1 MPEGRSTSLPA
12 PVLVDRFSALAP
24 GYDAV
29 LCDVWGVVHNGVA
42 ALAPAGDAL
51 TRFRNAGGTVLLVSN
66 APRPGA
72 AVIRMLDRLG
82 VPRSAYDDIITSG
95 DLTREFIASHP
106 SRCVFHVGPERD
118 RSIFAGLELRFGP
131 VEAADYVICTGLF
144 DDERETPESYRG
156 LLERMGARGLLLVC
170 ANPDLVVERGDRLI
184 YCAGAVADLYA
195 QLGGEVLYAGKPH
208 RPIYDAALA
217 RIAAARGA
225 ALATARVL
233 AIGDSIRT
241 DLAGAAALGI
251 DGVFITRGIHAEELG
266 HRDDPD
272 LDRLARFFAE
282 AGVTPKAVMR
292 QLAW

>member
-1 MPEGRSTSLPA
+1 LPT
-12 PVLVDRFSALAP
+12 PVLLDRFSELAP

-42 ALAPAGDAL
+42 ALAPAGEAL
-51 TRFRNAGGTVLLVSN
+51 TRFRAAGGTALLVSN

-106 SRCVFHVGPERD
+106 SRAVFHLGPERD
-118 RSIFAGLELRFGP
+118 RSIFDGLELRFGP
-131 VEAADYVICTGLF
+131 VEDADYVICTGLF
-144 DDERETPESYRG
+144 DDERETPETYRG
-156 LLERMGARGLLLVC
+156 LLERMRARGLLFVC
-170 ANPDLVVERGDRLI
+170 ANPDLVVERGEKLI
-184 YCAGAVADLYA
+184 YCAGAVAQLYG
-195 QLGGEVLYAGKPH
+195 QLGGEVMYAGKPH

-217 RIAAARGA
+217 RIAAARGIA
-225 ALATARVL
+225 IPTARVL

-251 DGVFITRGIHAEELG
+251 DGVFIIRGIHAEELG

-272 LDRLARFFAE
+272 LERLGNFFAE
-282 AGVTPKAVMR
+282 AGVTPRAVMR
-292 QLAW
+292 ELAW

>member
-1 MPEGRSTSLPA
+1 MPTPA
-12 PVLVDRFSALAP
+12 LVDGFAALA
-24 GYDAV
+24 GAYDAV

-42 ALAPAGDAL
+42 ALAPAGEAL
-51 TRFRNAGGTVLLVSN
+51 TRFRARGGTVLLVSN

-72 AVIRMLDRLG
+72 AVVRMLDRLG

-106 SRCVFHVGPERD
+106 PRCVYHVGPERD
-118 RSIFAGLELRFGP
+118 RGIFAGLDLAFGS
-131 VEAADYVICTGLF
+131 VEEADYVICTGLF
-144 DDERETPESYRG
+144 DDERETPEDYRVS
-156 LLERMGARGLLLVC
+156 LERMRARRLLFVC

-184 YCAGAVADLYA
+184 YCAGAIADLYA
-195 QLGGEVLYAGKPH
+195 RIGGEVLYAGKPH
-208 RPIYDAALA
+208 RPIYEAALA
-217 RIAAARGA
+217 RIAAARGEPIA
-225 ALATARVL
+225 NQKVL

-251 DGVFITRGIHAEELG
+251 DGVFITRGIHAEEFG

-272 LDRLARFFAE
+272 LDRLGRFFRQ

-292 QLAW
+292 ELAW

>member
-1 MPEGRSTSLPA
+1 MPA
-12 PVLVDRFSALAP
+12 PVLVDGFSALAP

-42 ALAPAGDAL
+42 ALAPAGEAL
-51 TRFRNAGGTVLLVSN
+51 TRFRDAGGTVLLVSN

-72 AVIRMLDRLG
+72 AVTRLLDRFG

-95 DLTREFIASHP
+95 DLTREFVASHP
-106 SRCVFHVGPERD
+106 SRCVYHVGPERD
-118 RSIFAGLELRFGP
+118 RGIFAGLELRFGP
-131 VEAADYVICTGLF
+131 AEAADYVICTGLF
-144 DDERETPESYRG
+144 DDERETPENYRG
-156 LLERMGARGLLLVC
+156 MLQRMRARGLLFLC

-184 YCAGAVADLYA
+184 YCAGAIADLYA
-195 QLGGEVLYAGKPH
+195 QLGGEVVYAGKPH

-225 ALATARVL
+225 PIPAARVL

-251 DGVFITRGIHAEELG
+251 DGIFITRGIHAEELG

-272 LDRLARFFAE
+272 LDRLGRFFAE

>member
-1 MPEGRSTSLPA
+1 LPA
-12 PVLVDRFSALAP
+12 PVVTRFALLAP

-29 LCDVWGVVHNGVA
+29 LCDVWGVVHNGIA
-42 ALAPAGDAL
+42 ALTPAGEAL
-51 TRFRNAGGTVLLVSN
+51 TQFRQGGGTVLLISN

-72 AVIRMLDRLG
+72 AVVRMLDRLG

-106 SRCVFHVGPERD
+106 SRCVFHIGPERD
-118 RSIFAGLELRFGP
+118 RSIFAGLDLQFGP
-131 VEAADYVICTGLF
+131 AEAADYVICTGLF
-144 DDERETPESYRG
+144 DDERETPEDYRG
-156 LLERMGARGLLLVC
+156 LLERMHARGLLFVC

-184 YCAGAVADLYA
+184 YCAGAIAEVYA
-195 QLGGEVLYAGKPH
+195 GLGGEVVYAGKPH

-217 RIAAARGA
+217 RIAVARG
-225 ALATARVL
+225 TSIPHTRVL

-251 DGVFITRGIHAEELG
+251 DGLFITRGIHAEELG

-272 LDRLARFFAE
+272 LDRLGRFFAD

-292 QLAW
+292 ELAW

>member
-1 MPEGRSTSLPA
+1 LPT
-12 PVLVDRFSALAP
+12 PVLLDRFSELAP

-42 ALAPAGDAL
+42 ALAPAGEAL
-51 TRFRNAGGTVLLVSN
+51 TRFRETGGTALLVSN

-106 SRCVFHVGPERD
+106 SRAVFHLGPERD
-118 RSIFAGLELRFGP
+118 RSIFDGLELRFGP
-131 VEAADYVICTGLF
+131 VENADYVICTGLF
-144 DDERETPESYRG
+144 DDERETPETYRG
-156 LLERMGARGLLLVC
+156 LLERMHARGLPFVC
-170 ANPDLVVERGDRLI
+170 ANPDLVVERGEKLI
-184 YCAGAVADLYA
+184 YCAGAVAELYG
-195 QLGGEVLYAGKPH
+195 QLGGEVMYAGKPH

-217 RIAAARGA
+217 RIAAARGMPIP
-225 ALATARVL
+225 TARVL
-233 AIGDSIRT
+233 AIGDSVRT

-251 DGVFITRGIHAEELG
+251 DGVFIIRGIHAEELG

-272 LDRLARFFAE
+272 LERLGNFFAE
-282 AGVTPKAVMR
+282 AGVTPRAVMR
-292 QLAW
+292 ELAW

>member
-1 MPEGRSTSLPA
+1 MPA
-12 PVLVDRFSALAP
+12 PVLVDGFSALAP

-42 ALAPAGDAL
+42 ALAPAGEAL
-51 TRFRNAGGTVLLVSN
+51 TRFRDAGGTVLLVSN

-72 AVIRMLDRLG
+72 AVTRLLDRFG

-95 DLTREFIASHP
+95 DLAREFVASHP
-106 SRCVFHVGPERD
+106 SRCVYHVGPERD
-118 RSIFAGLELRFGP
+118 RGIFAGLELRFGP
-131 VEAADYVICTGLF
+131 AEAADYVICTGLF
-144 DDERETPESYRG
+144 DDERETPENYRG
-156 LLERMGARGLLLVC
+156 MLQRMRARGLLFLC

-184 YCAGAVADLYA
+184 YCAGAIADLYA
-195 QLGGEVLYAGKPH
+195 QLGGEVVYAGKPH

-225 ALATARVL
+225 PIPAARVL

-251 DGVFITRGIHAEELG
+251 DGIFITRGIHAEELG

-272 LDRLARFFAE
+272 LDRLGRFFAE

>member
-1 MPEGRSTSLPA
+1 LPA
-12 PVLVDRFSALAP
+12 PVLVDGFSALAP

-42 ALAPAGDAL
+42 ALAPAGEAL
-51 TRFRNAGGTVLLVSN
+51 TRFRDAGGTVLLVSN

-72 AVIRMLDRLG
+72 AVTRLLDRFG

-95 DLTREFIASHP
+95 DLTREFVASHP
-106 SRCVFHVGPERD
+106 SRCVYHVGPERD
-118 RSIFAGLELRFGP
+118 RGIFAGLELRFGP
-131 VEAADYVICTGLF
+131 AEAADYVICTGLF
-144 DDERETPESYRG
+144 DDERETPENYRG
-156 LLERMGARGLLLVC
+156 MLQRMRARGLLFLC

-184 YCAGAVADLYA
+184 YCAGAIADLYA
-195 QLGGEVLYAGKPH
+195 QLGGEVVYAGKPH

-225 ALATARVL
+225 PIAAARVL

-251 DGVFITRGIHAEELG
+251 DGIFITRGIHAEELG

-272 LDRLARFFAE
+272 LDRLGRFFAA

>member
-1 MPEGRSTSLPA
+1 LPT
-12 PVLVDRFSALAP
+12 PVLLGRFSELAP

-42 ALAPAGDAL
+42 ALAPAGEAL
-51 TRFRNAGGTVLLVSN
+51 TRFRETGGTALLVSN

-106 SRCVFHVGPERD
+106 SRAVFHLGPERD
-118 RSIFAGLELRFGP
+118 RSIFDGLELRFGP
-131 VEAADYVICTGLF
+131 VENADYVICTGLF
-144 DDERETPESYRG
+144 DDERETPETYRG
-156 LLERMGARGLLLVC
+156 LLERMHARGLLFVC
-170 ANPDLVVERGDRLI
+170 ANPDLVVERGEKLI
-184 YCAGAVADLYA
+184 YCAGAVAELYG
-195 QLGGEVLYAGKPH
+195 QLGGEVMYAGKPH

-217 RIAAARGA
+217 RIAAARGMPIP
-225 ALATARVL
+225 TARVL
-233 AIGDSIRT
+233 AIGDSVRT

-251 DGVFITRGIHAEELG
+251 DGVFIIRGIHAEELG

-272 LDRLARFFAE
+272 LERLGNFFAE
-282 AGVTPKAVMR
+282 AGVTPRAVMR
-292 QLAW
+292 ELAW

>member
-1 MPEGRSTSLPA
+1 VTRL
-12 PVLVDRFSALAP
+12 LDRF
-24 GYDAV
+24 
-29 LCDVWGVVHNGVA
+29 
-42 ALAPAGDAL
+42 
-51 TRFRNAGGTVLLVSN
+51 
-66 APRPGA
+66 
-72 AVIRMLDRLG
+72 G

-95 DLTREFIASHP
+95 DLTREFVASHP
-106 SRCVFHVGPERD
+106 SRCVYHVGPERD
-118 RSIFAGLELRFGP
+118 RGIFAGLELRFGP
-131 VEAADYVICTGLF
+131 AEAADYVICTGLF
-144 DDERETPESYRG
+144 DDERETPEDYRG
-156 LLERMGARGLLLVC
+156 MLQRMRARGLLFLC

-184 YCAGAVADLYA
+184 YCAGAIADLYA
-195 QLGGEVLYAGKPH
+195 QLGGEVVYAGKPH

-225 ALATARVL
+225 PIPAARVL

-251 DGVFITRGIHAEELG
+251 DGIFITRGIHAEELG

-272 LDRLARFFAE
+272 LDRLGRFFAA

>member
-1 MPEGRSTSLPA
+1 
-12 PVLVDRFSALAP
+12 
-24 GYDAV
+24 
-29 LCDVWGVVHNGVA
+29 
-42 ALAPAGDAL
+42 
-51 TRFRNAGGTVLLVSN
+51 VLLVSN

-72 AVIRMLDRLG
+72 AVIRMLDRFG

-106 SRCVFHVGPERD
+106 PRHVYHVGPERD
-118 RSIFAGLELRFGP
+118 RGIFEGLDLNFGS
-131 VEAADYVICTGLF
+131 VEDADYVICTGLF
-144 DDERETPESYRG
+144 DDERETPEDYRVS
-156 LLERMGARGLLLVC
+156 LERMRARGLLFVC
-170 ANPDLVVERGDRLI
+170 ANPDLVVERGERLI

-217 RIAAARGA
+217 RIAAKRGA
-225 ALATARVL
+225 PIANARVL
-233 AIGDSIRT
+233 AIGDSVRT

-266 HRDDPD
+266 QRDDPD
-272 LDRLARFFAE
+272 PDRLGRFFRE

-292 QLAW
+292 ELAW

>member
-1 MPEGRSTSLPA
+1 MPDRRSTALPA
-12 PVLVDRFSALAP
+12 PRLVDGFSSLAP

-29 LCDVWGVVHNGVA
+29 LCDVWGVVHNGIA
-42 ALAPAGDAL
+42 ALKPAGDAL

-72 AVIRMLDRLG
+72 AVIRMLDRFG

-118 RSIFAGLELRFGP
+118 RSIFTGLELRFGP
-131 VEAADYVICTGLF
+131 AEEADYVICTGLF
-144 DDERETPESYRG
+144 DDERETPEDYRV
-156 LLERMGARGLLLVC
+156 LLEQVGARDLLFVC

-184 YCAGAVADLYA
+184 YCAGAIAELYA
-195 QLGGEVLYAGKPH
+195 QLGGEVIYAGKPH

-217 RIAAARGA
+217 RIAAVRGA
-225 ALATARVL
+225 PISNARVL

-251 DGVFITRGIHAEELG
+251 DGLFITRGIHAEELG

-272 LDRLARFFAE
+272 LDRLGRFFGD

-292 QLAW
+292 ELAW

>member
-1 MPEGRSTSLPA
+1 MPA
-12 PVLVDRFSALAP
+12 PVLVDGFSALAP

-42 ALAPAGDAL
+42 ALAPAGEAL
-51 TRFRNAGGTVLLVSN
+51 TRFRDAGGTVLLVSN

-72 AVIRMLDRLG
+72 AVTRLLDRFG

-95 DLTREFIASHP
+95 DLTREFVASHP
-106 SRCVFHVGPERD
+106 SRCVYHVGPERD
-118 RSIFAGLELRFGP
+118 RGIFAGLELRFGP
-131 VEAADYVICTGLF
+131 AEAADYVICTGLF
-144 DDERETPESYRG
+144 DDERETPEDYRG
-156 LLERMGARGLLLVC
+156 MLQRMRARGLLFLC

-184 YCAGAVADLYA
+184 YCAGAIADLYA
-195 QLGGEVLYAGKPH
+195 QLGGEVVYAGKPH

-225 ALATARVL
+225 PIPAARVL

-251 DGVFITRGIHAEELG
+251 DGIFITRGIHAEELG

-272 LDRLARFFAE
+272 LDRLGRFFAA

>member
-1 MPEGRSTSLPA
+1 MPA
-12 PVLVDRFSALAP
+12 PVLVDGFSALAP

-42 ALAPAGDAL
+42 ALAPAGEAL
-51 TRFRNAGGTVLLVSN
+51 TRFRDAGGTVLLVSN

-72 AVIRMLDRLG
+72 AVTRLLDRFG

-95 DLTREFIASHP
+95 DLTREFVASHP
-106 SRCVFHVGPERD
+106 SRCVYHVGPERD
-118 RSIFAGLELRFGP
+118 RGIFAGLELRFGP
-131 VEAADYVICTGLF
+131 AEAADYVICTGLF
-144 DDERETPESYRG
+144 DDERETPEDYRG
-156 LLERMGARGLLLVC
+156 LLERMRARGLLFLC

-184 YCAGAVADLYA
+184 YCAGAIADLYA
-195 QLGGEVLYAGKPH
+195 QLGGEVVYAGKPH

-225 ALATARVL
+225 PIPAARVL

-251 DGVFITRGIHAEELG
+251 DGIFITRGIHAEELG

-272 LDRLARFFAE
+272 LDRLGRFFAA

>member
-1 MPEGRSTSLPA
+1 VPEGQSTSLPA
-12 PVLVDRFSALAP
+12 PVLVDRFCALAP

-51 TRFRNAGGTVLLVSN
+51 TRFRGTGGTVLLVSN

-95 DLTREFIASHP
+95 DLTREVIASHP
-106 SRCVFHVGPERD
+106 SRAVHHVGPERD
-118 RSIFAGLELRFGP
+118 RGIFAGLDLTFGS
-131 VEAADYVICTGLF
+131 VEDADYVICTGLF
-144 DDERETPESYRG
+144 DDERETPESYRV
-156 LLERMGARGLLLVC
+156 LLERMRARGLLLVC

-225 ALATARVL
+225 PLATARVL

-272 LDRLARFFAE
+272 LDRLGRFFAE

>member
-1 MPEGRSTSLPA
+1 LPA
-12 PVLVDRFSALAP
+12 PVVDRFASLAP

-29 LCDVWGVVHNGVA
+29 LCDVWGVVHNGIA
-42 ALAPAGDAL
+42 ALTPAGEAL
-51 TRFRNAGGTVLLVSN
+51 TRFRRGGGTVLLVSN

-106 SRCVFHVGPERD
+106 SRCVFHLGPERD
-118 RSIFAGLELRFGP
+118 RSIFAGLDLQFGSA
-131 VEAADYVICTGLF
+131 EAADYVICTGLF
-144 DDERETPESYRG
+144 DDERETPEDYG
-156 LLERMGARGLLLVC
+156 VLLERMHARGLLFVC

-184 YCAGAVADLYA
+184 YCAGAIAEVYA
-195 QLGGEVLYAGKPH
+195 GLGGEVIYAGKPH

-217 RIAAARGA
+217 RIAAARG
-225 ALATARVL
+225 TPIPHTRVL

-251 DGVFITRGIHAEELG
+251 DGLFITRGIHAEELG

-272 LDRLARFFAE
+272 LGRLGRFFAD

-292 QLAW
+292 ELAW

>member
-1 MPEGRSTSLPA
+1 LPT
-12 PVLVDRFSALAP
+12 PVLLDRFSELAP
-24 GYDAV
+24 FYDAV

-42 ALAPAGDAL
+42 ALAPAGEAL
-51 TRFRNAGGTVLLVSN
+51 TRFRQAGGTALLVSN

-106 SRCVFHVGPERD
+106 SRAVFHLGPERD
-118 RSIFAGLELRFGP
+118 RSIFDRLELRFGP
-131 VEAADYVICTGLF
+131 VEEADYVICTGLF
-144 DDERETPESYRG
+144 DDERETPETYRG
-156 LLERMGARGLLLVC
+156 MLKRMHARGLLFVC
-170 ANPDLVVERGDRLI
+170 GNPDLVVERGEKLI
-184 YCAGAVADLYA
+184 YCAGAVAQLYE
-195 QLGGEVLYAGKPH
+195 QLGGEVMYAGKPH

-225 ALATARVL
+225 PIPTARVL

-251 DGVFITRGIHAEELG
+251 DGVFIIRGIHAEELG
-266 HRDDPD
+266 QRDDPD
-272 LDRLARFFAE
+272 LERLCRLFAE
-282 AGVTPKAVMR
+282 AGITPRAVMR
-292 QLAW
+292 ELTW

>member
-1 MPEGRSTSLPA
+1 MPA
-12 PVLVDRFSALAP
+12 PVLVDGFAALAP
-24 GYDAV
+24 SYDAV

-42 ALAPAGDAL
+42 ALAPAGEAL
-51 TRFRNAGGTVLLVSN
+51 TRFRDRGGTVLLVSN

-72 AVIRMLDRLG
+72 AVIRMLDRFG

-106 SRCVFHVGPERD
+106 PRRVHHVGPERD
-118 RSIFAGLELRFGP
+118 RGIFEGLDLNFGS
-131 VEAADYVICTGLF
+131 VEDADYVICTGLF
-144 DDERETPESYRG
+144 DDERETPEDYRVS
-156 LLERMGARGLLLVC
+156 LERMRARGLLFVC
-170 ANPDLVVERGDRLI
+170 ANPDLVVERGERLI

-217 RIAAARGA
+217 RIAAKRGA
-225 ALATARVL
+225 PIANARVL
-233 AIGDSIRT
+233 AIGDSVRT

-266 HRDDPD
+266 QRDDPD
-272 LDRLARFFAE
+272 PDRLGRFFRE

-292 QLAW
+292 ELAW

>member
-118 RSIFAGLELRFGP
+118 RSIFAGRELRFGP

-144 DDERETPESYRG
+144 DDERETPENYRG
-156 LLERMGARGLLLVC
+156 
-170 ANPDLVVERGDRLI
+170 
-184 YCAGAVADLYA
+184 
-195 QLGGEVLYAGKPH
+195 H
-208 RPIYDAALA
+208 AALA

-282 AGVTPKAVMR
+282 AGVTPRAVMR
-292 QLAW
+292 ELAW